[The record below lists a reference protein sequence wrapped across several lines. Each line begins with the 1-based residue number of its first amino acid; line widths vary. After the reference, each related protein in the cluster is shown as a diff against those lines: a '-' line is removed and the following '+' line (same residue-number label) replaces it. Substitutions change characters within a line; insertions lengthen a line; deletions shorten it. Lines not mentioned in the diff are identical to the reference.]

1 MKKDISKIVQY
12 LKSKDV
18 IDFNKVSF
26 LGRGHVNDN
35 YLIEAK
41 DDKFV
46 LRLRRGDIPKEKSN
60 LSNEY
65 KIYRFLEYK
74 KYQWVPRPIFFDE
87 EKPALII
94 TFVPGKVTNI
104 KRLSPR
110 RLESLAA
117 RIAEYHSY
125 TFRDFVQFCT
135 KNSFSYSEPVTPQE
149 DFERFELKRF
159 NYIKEHLKDK
169 EWITWLEARLEE
181 YKWLVDE
188 FPLGETNLIHGD
200 IYGNTLHDGK
210 GNFWLIDW
218 EQGRFSYYDDL
229 GHILGGITSIKD
241 MDPIKTQLYL
251 KYAKKD
257 METLKIEV
265 TKSRY
270 FKYVTSAIWAL
281 HRYTKMKEEGLLNAK
296 VYYNKAVK
304 CRQGFE
310 KDIKKD

>member
-12 LKSKDV
+12 LKSKDI
-18 IDFNKVSF
+18 IDFDKVSF

-41 DDKFV
+41 GDKFV
-46 LRLRRGDIPKEKSN
+46 LRLRREDIPKDKSN

-87 EKPALII
+87 AKPALII

-104 KRLSPR
+104 KRLSPQ

-125 TFRDFVQFCT
+125 TFKDFVQFCT
-135 KNSFSYSEPVTPQE
+135 KNDFSYSEPMTPKE
-149 DFERFELKRF
+149 DFARFELKRF
-159 NYIKEHLKDK
+159 DYIKRHLKDK
-169 EWITWLEARLEE
+169 GWINWLQMRIKE
-181 YKWLVDE
+181 YKRLVDKS
-188 FPLGETNLIHGD
+188 PLGKTNLINGD
-200 IYGNTLHDGK
+200 IHSNTFHDGK
-210 GNFWLIDW
+210 GNFWFIDW

-229 GHILGGITSIKD
+229 GHIYGGVTSMKD
-241 MDPIKTQLYL
+241 LNPVTTKLYL

-257 METLKIEV
+257 MKTLKFEV
-265 TKSRY
+265 AYSRY
-270 FKYVTSAIWAL
+270 FKYVTNAIWAL
-281 HRYTKMKEEGLLNAK
+281 HRYAKMKEEGLLNAR
-296 VYYNKAVK
+296 VYYNKAIK
-304 CRQGFE
+304 CRREFE
-310 KDIKKD
+310 KDIKKG